1 MKKSHGFTLIELLAV
16 LVIIVL
22 IAVIATPIIL
32 NMIENSRK
40 GALKSS
46 AYGLLK
52 DANFYYLQYELSQN
66 VRFDIKDSVLQTK
79 NIEPLLF
86 NGKVEDATILINTQG
101 KVALCINDGKYS
113 AYKNYQDDT
122 VMMVDNK
129 TCSIPVGTSVVYLAG
144 ESTILEYTN
153 QELTDLVTE
162 LQKEIQ
168 NLKDEKE
175 NLENELLTSNQ
186 YDLDEKVI
194 GTWIDGK
201 PLYRRGFKGVAGQGV
216 ERAADIALL
225 DLSEFH
231 IDVFTNAYGTILTD
245 KLTNYI
251 TIPYMGG
258 SAYFFSLYYKTTNH
272 MLYLSIGAKYNS
284 YTNNEY
290 VIFIEYTKT
299 TDSVS

>member
-175 NLENELLTSNQ
+175 NLENELLTTND
-186 YDLDEKVI
+186 YDLEEKVI

-201 PLYRRGFKGVAGQGV
+201 PLYRRGFKGVAGQGTNTV
-216 ERAADIALL
+216 GSFEVANLL
-225 DLSEFH
+225 DVS
-231 IDVFTNAYGTILTD
+231 IDNMTNIYGMLHVVNTD
-245 KLTNYI
+245 SFQPISVYNSGNGYVGI
-251 TIPYMGG
+251 WYRGDSG
-258 SAYFFSLYYKTTNH
+258 F
-272 MLYLSIGAKYNS
+272 LYLRLGNQFNS
-284 YTNNEY
+284 YKDNEY
-290 VIFIEYTKT
+290 SIFIEYTKT